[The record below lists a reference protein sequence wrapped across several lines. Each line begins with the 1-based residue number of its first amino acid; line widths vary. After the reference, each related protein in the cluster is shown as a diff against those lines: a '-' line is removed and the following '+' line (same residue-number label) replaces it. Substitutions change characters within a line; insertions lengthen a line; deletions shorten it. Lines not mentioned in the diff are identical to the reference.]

1 MRRLHNRAPSG
12 SRRLAGFRKT
22 KEKFCG
28 FCRFCEKKN
37 PMYRINEIFYSLQ
50 GEGFHAGTPAVFVRF
65 SGCNLRCAFCDTQ
78 HQKGEMMSLQEIVD
92 EVNKYPNAP
101 LLVLTGGEPSLFI
114 DETFVAEL
122 KQKTHKTIAIET
134 NGTRPLPSNLDWVTL
149 SPKAA
154 FEGGNVE
161 PCVLRRCDE
170 LKVVYLGQD
179 LAQYDGIEAKHRFL
193 QPCFCEDEKQRQANM
208 KACVEAVM
216 QNPGWRLSLQIHRVL
231 NIQ

>member
-1 MRRLHNRAPSG
+1 
-12 SRRLAGFRKT
+12 
-22 KEKFCG
+22 
-28 FCRFCEKKN
+28 
-37 PMYRINEIFYSLQ
+37 MYRINEIFYSLQ
-50 GEGFHAGTPAVFVRF
+50 GEGFHSGTPAVFVRF

-78 HQKGEMMSLQEIVD
+78 HQAGEMLSLQGIVD
-92 EVNKYPNAP
+92 EVNKYLDAP

-114 DETFVAEL
+114 DEAFVAEL

-134 NGTRPLPSNLDWVTL
+134 NGTQPLPSNLDWVTF
-149 SPKAA
+149 SPKSAY
-154 FEGGNVE
+154 EGGDLE
-161 PCVLRRCDE
+161 PYVLKTCDE

-179 LAQYDGIEAKHRFL
+179 LAQYKDIVAKHRFL
-193 QPCFCEDEKQRQANM
+193 QPCFCEDETERLANM